1 MPRSDVQGTIG
12 VMDRDEI
19 NRDLAVRLV
28 AEQFPQWADL
38 PVEPVS
44 LNGWDNTTFRLGNE
58 LSIRLPNGEGY
69 AAAVKTEQRWLPV
82 LAPQVSVAIPQP
94 VAMGQPG
101 AGYPWFWSIYRW
113 LPGTPAS
120 VAPIADMGQFATQLA
135 GFLNAL
141 YTADTSEGPAAG
153 PASAHRGGP
162 LSHFDDEEIPEAIDL
177 LADRYDSHAVAQLW
191 QSALSS
197 EWERPP
203 VWMHGDLTGSNILVT
218 EGALSA
224 VIDFGCAAIGDPA
237 CDLTMAWTF
246 FAGSTTELFRRE
258 LAFDSDTWARARG
271 WALWKALV
279 TILRAEH
286 TNRDEYADA
295 RRLGWTYNPYEV
307 IDRVLVDHR
316 SGAN

>member
-1 MPRSDVQGTIG
+1 
-12 VMDRDEI
+12 MDRDEI
-19 NRDLAVRLV
+19 NLDLAARLV

-44 LNGWDNTTFRLGNE
+44 LNGWDNTTFRLGDE

-82 LAPQVSVAIPQP
+82 LAPQLPVAIPQP

-101 AGYPWFWSIYRW
+101 SGYPWTWSIYRW
-113 LPGTPAS
+113 LLGTPAS
-120 VAPIADMGQFATQLA
+120 AAPIADMGRFATQLA

-141 YTADTSEGPAAG
+141 YTADTSDGPAAG
-153 PASAHRGGP
+153 PASAHRGGT
-162 LSHFDDEEIPEAIDL
+162 LAHFDDEEIPEAIDL
-177 LADRYDSHAVAQLW
+177 LAVRYDSHAVERVW
-191 QSALSS
+191 QAALSS

-203 VWMHGDLTGSNILVT
+203 VWMHGDLTGSNLLVID
-218 EGALSA
+218 GALSA
-224 VIDFGCAAIGDPA
+224 VIDFGCAAVGDPS

-246 FAGSTTELFRRE
+246 FEENSTERFRHE
-258 LAFDSDTWARARG
+258 LALDRDTWSRARG

-279 TILRAEH
+279 TILRAKH

-295 RRLGWTYNPYEV
+295 RRLGWRYDPYEV